1 MVARRSPEE
10 PVCQHRR
17 VVDRIDVEFSGPIFE
32 RALLLAREAVTTV
45 VFAGGAGWEAAL
57 EPVLTEMANDRA
69 VGALVSLVLTA
80 LAAGAAT
87 AAADAEL
94 ALNGETE
101 PSLNSLAERSLVLIG
116 ELLEDVSASARASA

>member
-1 MVARRSPEE
+1 
-10 PVCQHRR
+10 
-17 VVDRIDVEFSGPIFE
+17 VVDRIDVEFSGPMFE

-45 VFAGGAGWEAAL
+45 VFAGGPGWEAAL

-69 VGALVSLVLTA
+69 VGALVSLVLTT

-94 ALNGETE
+94 ALHGETE
-101 PSLNSLAERSLVLIG
+101 PSLNSLAERAVLLIG
-116 ELLEDVSASARASA
+116 ELLEGVSASASASA